1 MSRKEKQ
8 LLDRA
13 LPGKPMPIG
22 SPKRWRERELRRLRA
37 RLERDAFPR
46 LEMFLLVGLTGAVG
60 LLASWGL
67 RVMGLAHMGWRYL
80 LALGFAYVVFLSLL
94 RIWMRVRPSE
104 HLDLPHIDGAPAN
117 LSSSGGGSGGFEG
130 GGGEFGGGGAS
141 GSFDSLPDLDASDS
155 VGDGLGSAALDG
167 EGCFIPVLL
176 VALIGAIVFAAL
188 TVIWSAPAL
197 FAELLLDGVLAAG
210 LYRRLKHAPP
220 AHWLETAL
228 RRTAWPFLATAVLVV
243 GTGFILQNLAPQADT
258 LSAAIETLQARD

>member
-13 LPGKPMPIG
+13 LPGKPMPTG
-22 SPKRWRERELRRLRA
+22 SPQRWRERELRRLRA
-37 RLERDAFPR
+37 RLERHAFPR

-60 LLASWGL
+60 LFASWGL

-94 RIWMRVRPSE
+94 RLWMRVRPSE
-104 HLDLPHIDGAPAN
+104 HLDLPDPGGAFNWP
-117 LSSSGGGSGGFEG
+117 SGGGGSPGTLEG

-141 GSFDSLPDLDASDS
+141 GSFDVDVDASDS
-155 VGDGLGSAALDG
+155 VSEGLGSAALDG
-167 EGCFIPVLL
+167 DGCFIPALL
-176 VALIGAIVFAAL
+176 VILLGAIVFAAL
-188 TVIWSAPAL
+188 SVVWSAPAL
-197 FAELLLDGVLAAG
+197 FAELALDGVLAAG

-228 RRTAWPFLATAVLVV
+228 RRTAWPFLATAVMVV
-243 GTGFILQNLAPQADT
+243 GTGFVLQHLAPQADT
-258 LSAAIETLQARD
+258 LSAAIEAIQARD